1 MMATP
6 PPARPP
12 KKGISLW
19 RKLAFALFGGIVG
32 FGAMQLLQSLLP
44 KVLWNPGARIALLL
58 VGMVS
63 IPVAWWVA
71 VAFHEAGHLLGAW
84 LRGGRFLL
92 YQVGPLRL
100 QRTPAGLALLR
111 NRGINVMGGLA
122 ASILPDKGDLPARF
136 RVLLA
141 GGPLASFALAVT
153 AFASLIQTSEPDV
166 RVPWWDASLRIF
178 VVLTGL
184 YSAIAFV
191 ITALPF
197 EQGGFRTDGQRFL
210 ILLKSGPEARQE
222 AAMLSLGVAA
232 NTGVRPRDY
241 PPHTVADAL
250 QLGDGS
256 MTDLYARWF
265 AYFAAADR
273 KEWDKAREFL
283 DQMMAGE
290 PKLARFVADLVRAE
304 YAWLLAEQGSD
315 PATARAWL
323 ESAGPV
329 EMDPSSRL
337 RAEAAVLLAEGNR
350 SLATDRAKAA
360 LVALEKSSIAAVRN
374 EWAVENLQSLIAR
387 ARTGSKPSTTP

>member
-1 MMATP
+1 MLANP
-6 PPARPP
+6 PPSRPP

-19 RKLAFALFGGIVG
+19 RKLAFAIL
-32 FGAMQLLQSLLP
+32 GAVIGYGSMQTLHFLLP
-44 KVLWNPGARIALLL
+44 KVQWNPGARMALVL
-58 VGMVS
+58 VGILS
-63 IPVAWWVA
+63 IPTAWWVA
-71 VAFHEAGHLLGAW
+71 VGFHEAGHLLGAW

-100 QRTPAGLALLR
+100 QRTPAGLALRR

-122 ASILPDKGDLPARF
+122 ASILPDRGDLPARF
-136 RVLLA
+136 RTLLA
-141 GGPLASFALAVT
+141 GGPLASLALAVT
-153 AFASLIQTSEPDV
+153 AFAFLHQTSNPEV

-197 EQGGFRTDGQRFL
+197 EQGGFRTDGRRFL

-222 AAMLSLGVAA
+222 AAMLSLGLAA
-232 NTGVRPRDY
+232 NIGIRPRDY
-241 PPHTVADAL
+241 PPNAVADAL

-256 MTDLYARWF
+256 MSDLYARWF

-283 DQMMAGE
+283 DQMMTGE
-290 PKLARFVADLVRAE
+290 AKLARFVADMVRAE
-304 YAWLLAEQGSD
+304 YAWLLAEWGGDASI
-315 PATARAWL
+315 ARAWL

-329 EMDPSSRL
+329 EMDPASRL
-337 RAEAAVLLAEGNR
+337 RAEAAVLLAEGNKP
-350 SLATDRAKAA
+350 LAADRAKAA
-360 LVALEKSSIAAVRN
+360 LIALEKASISAVRN
-374 EWAVENLQSLIAR
+374 EWAIENLQSLIAR
-387 ARTGSKPSTTP
+387 AETGSKQSTTP

>member
-1 MMATP
+1 MTASP

-12 KKGISLW
+12 KKGITLW
-19 RKLAFALFGGIVG
+19 RKLAFALLGAVIG
-32 FGAMQLLQSLLP
+32 FGAMQSLHSLLP
-44 KVLWNPGARIALLL
+44 KVHWNPGARMALLL
-58 VGMVS
+58 VGMFS
-63 IPVAWWVA
+63 IPTAWWVA

-100 QRTPAGLALLR
+100 QRTPAGLALMR

-122 ASILPDKGDLPARF
+122 ASILPDRGDLPARF

-141 GGPLASFALAVT
+141 GGPLASLALAVT
-153 AFASLIQTSEPDV
+153 VFAFLLQTSDPEV

-197 EQGGFRTDGQRFL
+197 EQGGFRTDGRRFL

-222 AAMLSLGVAA
+222 AAMLSLGLAA
-232 NTGVRPRDY
+232 NTGVRPRNY
-241 PPHTVADAL
+241 PPDAIAAAL

-265 AYFAAADR
+265 AFFAAADR
-273 KEWDKAREFL
+273 REWEKAREFL

-290 PKLARFVADLVRAE
+290 PKLARFVADMVRAE
-304 YAWLLAEQGSD
+304 YAWLIAEQGGD
-315 PATARAWL
+315 PAIARAWL

-350 SLATDRAKAA
+350 PLAADRAKAA
-360 LVALEKSSIAAVRN
+360 LIALEKSSIAAVRN
-374 EWAVENLQSLIAR
+374 EWAIENLQSLIAR
-387 ARTGSKPSTTP
+387 AEAVSNLSTAP